1 MKRIRKAR
9 TKPDARHQ
17 SARSSS
23 KKLKS
28 PQGDEASKSKPIASG
43 ADWLERFAVR
53 LEEKLL
59 AWQKRPTLHPLDFDN
74 TERAAELAA
83 HFGSVERVES
93 VKKLMAA
100 FYKKPSLEN
109 YVQFRR
115 SVPDTELEIA
125 ASAGIEALPNLEKGL
140 KKHGIDQRLFYGI
153 LDSFEPDIDELS
165 LCLMELLVAR
175 DKLPKGGPGHIEK
188 RRDAISDT
196 LVNYLIADMLEA
208 MKTNERAIPIPASL
222 VVLIRDR
229 LCGSD
234 PDLRREIRA
243 SERNKKLRRDIFMA
257 SLAALSRGEKISI
270 RKLAKT
276 VGMNKNIIA
285 RLFADTDYKSLIN
298 EARQHFEVKQNKS
311 N

>member
-28 PQGDEASKSKPIASG
+28 PQGDEAPESKPIASG
-43 ADWLERFAVR
+43 ADWLEQFMASSK
-53 LEEKLL
+53 EKLL
-59 AWQKRPTLHPLDFDN
+59 AWQNRPTLDSSYFDD
-74 TERAAELAA
+74 TERAAELVS
-83 HFGSVERVES
+83 HFGSIERLES

-100 FYKKPSLEN
+100 FHKKPSLEN

-115 SVPDTELEIA
+115 SVPGMELEIA
-125 ASAGIEALPNLEKGL
+125 ASAGIEALPKLEKDL
-140 KKHGIDQRLFYGI
+140 TKHGIDESLFYGI

-165 LCLMELLVAR
+165 LRLMELLVAR

-188 RRDAISDT
+188 RQDAISDT

-208 MKTNERAIPIPASL
+208 MELHKRAVLIPASL

-229 LCGSD
+229 LCGPD

-243 SERNKKLRRDIFMA
+243 SEKNKELKMNIFLA
-257 SLAALSRGEKISI
+257 SHAALSRGEEISI

-276 VGMNKNIIA
+276 FGVNKNIVA
-285 RLFADTDYKSLIN
+285 RLFADPDYKSSIN
-298 EARQHFEVKQNKS
+298 QARQHYGVKRNKS

>member
-1 MKRIRKAR
+1 MKRIRKVR

-28 PQGDEASKSKPIASG
+28 PQGDEAPKSKPIASG
-43 ADWLERFAVR
+43 ADWLERFALR

-59 AWQKRPTLHPLDFDN
+59 AWQNRPTLHPLDFDD

-83 HFGSVERVES
+83 HFGSVERVEF

-100 FYKKPSLEN
+100 FYKRPSLEN

-115 SVPDTELEIA
+115 SVPDTELEIS
-125 ASAGIEALPNLEKGL
+125 ASAGIEAFSRLEKDF
-140 KKHGIDQRLFYGI
+140 KKHGIDPSLFNGI
-153 LDSFEPDIDELS
+153 MDSFEPDIDELT
-165 LCLMELLVAR
+165 LRLMELLVAR
-175 DKLPKGGPGHIEK
+175 DKLPKSGPGHIEK

-208 MKTNERAIPIPASL
+208 MKWNERAILIPASL

-243 SERNKKLRRDIFMA
+243 SERNEKLRMDIFLA
-257 SLAALSRGEKISI
+257 SYAALSRGEKISI

-276 VGMNKNIIA
+276 VGVSKNIVA
-285 RLFADTDYKSLIN
+285 RLFADPDCKSWIN
-298 EARQHFEVKQNKS
+298 QARQHYGVKRNKS